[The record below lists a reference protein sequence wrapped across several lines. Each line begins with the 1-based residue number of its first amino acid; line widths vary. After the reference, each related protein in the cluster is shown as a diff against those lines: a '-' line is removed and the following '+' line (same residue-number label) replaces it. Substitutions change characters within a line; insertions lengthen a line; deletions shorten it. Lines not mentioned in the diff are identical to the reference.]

1 MRKHFLLLFLM
12 ALLPLAGFAQEKTS
26 ISDWTVTLSSDV
38 PLVYNGAEQNLPT
51 LTNIK
56 KGEVTVST
64 FGATDWALSWSFRG
78 TPIAYTDAKGTNAGV
93 YTLTITATADNA
105 TYTGSVSKAYT
116 ISKKD
121 VTVTATDPASITY
134 GQVLPAN
141 DEFYD
146 VAGYISGH
154 EYVGDPVTISTI
166 DNTTAGDKPFTIT
179 AKTNIENYNIVVPS
193 NANSGILK
201 INKVALDVQAKAF
214 ADFTY
219 GAKQLSDITKEVTYS
234 GFVNDE
240 TDAVLGG
247 SLTFKVNKAAAGT
260 GTEFEGYGGAGTWY
274 IIPGGLTSSNYD
286 INFINSTFTVSALT
300 LDTADED
307 FTLTVEDDTYNATA
321 YNPEPTVKW
330 KGVNLMKATT
340 EPVAAN
346 DYSFVYTSDAAG
358 NTVIADATT
367 IKNAG
372 KYYVKITGAG
382 NFTGSVVIPFDI
394 KKAELRIRSKNQ
406 TKTYDAKPFAFPA
419 TLTYADATANDYYG
433 KFVTITGWQG
443 TTDNFSN
450 VFKTGKKLTLT
461 QNATTAGDYTITVAD
476 NRTGE
481 EDDDDIFTNYT
492 PKYGSLGVLTIN
504 KKTIYVQAKNV
515 SKKYGEEIP
524 AKYNGNTAVA
534 AGDVIVG
541 TSNEMT
547 DGQIT
552 ADANAL
558 ATDGTT
564 QDVITTYPKLTK
576 AAGTT
581 KGHYP
586 ITVTKAGMVIKH
598 GTGGDAVTSSY
609 DIQVLDGDYNI
620 AGKSFTIWADPKE
633 SFYGE
638 DKVALTASIEGMT
651 VSDAN
656 TLKAD
661 IEGALKLPAN
671 ATNAKEYDIELDETA
686 LKNTIATGANAEL
699 WQNYETETFDFVS
712 DKYTIKRA
720 ELTVKAK
727 PQVRMRGEKVIDAAS
742 AATIEFEGTAPTGND
757 LKLIYNALKLTYAL
771 PDNVD
776 DVPATT
782 EVDESITY
790 LTAEKELA
798 DGALAH
804 GLAKADD
811 THPTDYDTEDG
822 VWYNGIV
829 IDPATL
835 TAYNAANAPAA
846 EAEAIKNY
854 TLVLATVAYA
864 QLTVTTSDVLVLDA
878 EAATNSGDLTANAG
892 KKLNV
897 TIDNKNMNANKWYT
911 ISLPFAIT
919 PFDFC
924 KAINGYAI
932 FDRLQKTG
940 DKLSFKISLD
950 EIPAYTPFLVKVDSR
965 VELGSVIFEKVTVE
979 APAVVET
986 EKNDTWIVKNT
997 IDAGD
1002 VEGLVYWLASDRE
1015 DGLKLD
1021 LNETKGNF
1029 RGFDAYFTTVD
1040 GQKHADARI
1049 FIEEPDGTTTAI
1061 SNIAADGEMI
1071 PAEGWY
1077 TLNGVKLQGMPTEK
1091 GVYINNGKK
1100 IVVK

>member
-1 MRKHFLLLFLM
+1 MLLT
-12 ALLPLAGFAQEKTS
+12 LLPLAGFAQEKTS

-38 PLVYNGAEQNLPT
+38 PLVYNGEAQDLPT

-56 KGEVTVST
+56 KGEVTVAT
-64 FGATDWALSWSFRG
+64 FADADWTLSWSFRG
-78 TPIAYTDAKGTNAGV
+78 TPIAYTGAKGTNAGV

-141 DEFYD
+141 AEFYE
-146 VAGYISGH
+146 VAAGAAGYIVGH
-154 EYVGDPVTISTI
+154 EYAGDPVTISTI
-166 DNTTAGDKPFTIT
+166 DAATAGDKPFTIT

-240 TDAVLGG
+240 TEAVLGG

-286 INFINSTFTVSALT
+286 INFINSTFTVGALT

-307 FTLTVEDDTYNATA
+307 FTLTVADGTYNATK

-330 KGVNLMKATT
+330 KGVDLVKATT

-358 NTVIADATT
+358 TSVIADATT

-372 KYYVKITGAG
+372 KYYVKVTGAG

-419 TLTYADATANDYYG
+419 TLTYADATAADYYG

-450 VFKTGKKLTLT
+450 VFKEGKKLTLT

-476 NRTGE
+476 NRGVSET
-481 EDDDDIFTNYT
+481 DDDIFTNYT

-515 SKKYGEEIP
+515 SKKYGEAIS
-524 AKYNGNTAVA
+524 AKYNGNTAVTA
-534 AGDVIVG
+534 DDVIVG

-547 DGQIT
+547 DGQIA

-586 ITVTKAGMVIKH
+586 ITVNKAGMVIKH
-598 GTGGDAVTSSY
+598 GAAGDAVTSSY

-620 AGKSFTIWADPKE
+620 TGKSFTIWADPKE

-686 LKNTIATGANAEL
+686 LKNTIATGANADL

-712 DKYTIKRA
+712 DKYTVKRA
-720 ELTVKAK
+720 SLTVKAK
-727 PQVRMRGEKVIDAAS
+727 PQVRMLGEKVIDKATAT
-742 AATIEFEGTAPTGND
+742 TIEFEGTAPTGND
-757 LKLIYNALKLTYAL
+757 LTLIYNALAL
-771 PDNVD
+771 AYNLPTNVAD
-776 DVPATT
+776 DPATT

-790 LTAEKELA
+790 LDGESQLA
-798 DGALAH
+798 QGALDH
-804 GLAKADD
+804 GLAKADGT
-811 THPTDYDTEDG
+811 THLVDWDTEDG
-822 VWYNGIV
+822 VWYNGIM
-829 IDPATL
+829 ITDASIA
-835 TAYNAANAPAA
+835 AYNAANAAA
-846 EAEAIKNY
+846 AAADVIKNY
-854 TLVLATVAYA
+854 TLVLATVNKA
-864 QLTVTTSDVLVLDA
+864 QLTVTTNVVIELDA
-878 EAATNSGDLTANAG
+878 ALATNTETLNANVG
-892 KKLNV
+892 KKLNI
-897 TIDNKNMNANKWYT
+897 TIKNKNMNANKWYT

-919 PFDFC
+919 PFEFC
-924 KAINGYAI
+924 KAIGGYAI

-965 VELGSVIFEKVTVE
+965 VELGTVVFEKVTVE
-979 APAVVET
+979 TPVIVET
-986 EKNDTWIVKNT
+986 EKNDTWIVNNT

-1002 VEGLVYWLASDRE
+1002 VDGLVYWLASDRG

-1021 LNETKGNF
+1021 LNETKGTF

-1071 PAEGWY
+1071 SAEGWY
-1077 TLNGVKLQGMPTEK
+1077 TLNGVKLQGAPTEK